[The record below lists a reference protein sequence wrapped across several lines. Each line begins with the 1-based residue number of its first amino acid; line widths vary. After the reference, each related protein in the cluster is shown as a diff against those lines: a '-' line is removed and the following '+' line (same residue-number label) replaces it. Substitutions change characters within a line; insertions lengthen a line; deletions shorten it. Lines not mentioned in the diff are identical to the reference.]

1 MKRILILN
9 ITMLIGLVAFGQ
21 QQPQYTQYMYN
32 PTLINPA
39 YAGSKGF
46 TSVYGLYR
54 TQWVGLEGAPK
65 TANISMNKPIEGSKL
80 GYGISV
86 LNDNIGVS
94 DNTQLSVDLAY
105 TLFLQNESR
114 LAFGLKV
121 SGNLLNV
128 NYDKLNQYTPGEQ
141 VLQNNITNMF
151 SPNVGAGIYY
161 YNKSSYLGASVPML
175 FNTEKY
181 DDINRD
187 QVNQRYHM
195 YFMGGKVFDLSYNLK
210 FKPAF
215 ISKVVPG
222 APLQLDLSSNFM
234 FNDKFVVGAAYRW
247 SASVS
252 ALAGFQVNDR
262 LFIGYGYDTETTRL
276 SSYNSGSH
284 ELFLQFDIFRK
295 NSRID
300 SPRFF

>member
-128 NYDKLNQYTPGEQ
+128 NYNKLNQYTPGEQ

-175 FNTEKY
+175 FNSEKY

>member
-80 GYGISV
+80 GYGVSV

-128 NYDKLNQYTPGEQ
+128 NYNKLNQYTPGEQ

>member
-1 MKRILILN
+1 
-9 ITMLIGLVAFGQ
+9 MLIGLVAFGQ

-80 GYGISV
+80 GYGVSV

-128 NYDKLNQYTPGEQ
+128 NYNKLNQYTPGEQ